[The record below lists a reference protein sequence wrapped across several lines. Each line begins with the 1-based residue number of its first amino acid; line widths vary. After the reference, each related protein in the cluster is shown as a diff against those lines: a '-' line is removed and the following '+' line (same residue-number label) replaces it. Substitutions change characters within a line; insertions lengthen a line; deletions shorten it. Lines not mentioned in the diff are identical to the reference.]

1 VSLSPS
7 TTRPFDAPEFLFTV
21 RYRHPARRHS
31 FCPRVL
37 YSLNPPFWP
46 NSGTLRLPVS
56 RCYTQ
61 YWSRK
66 DVGARRAA

>member
-7 TTRPFDAPEFLFTV
+7 TARPFDAPEFVLAL
-21 RYRHPARRHS
+21 RYRHPARGHC

-46 NSGTLRLPVS
+46 ISVTGPNTLGVVFYVLGILV
-56 RCYTQ
+56 
-61 YWSRK
+61 
-66 DVGARRAA
+66 